1 MFFYSSEVKT
11 GNILQI
17 EYISLIQKI
26 AISVVFAVLTLPK
39 FETLAKLNQL

>member
-1 MFFYSSEVKT
+1 MFFSSLEVKT
-11 GNILQI
+11 GMILQI
-17 EYISLIQKI
+17 KYISLIQKI

>member
-1 MFFYSSEVKT
+1 MFFFSLKVKT
-11 GNILQI
+11 GRLLQI

>member
-11 GNILQI
+11 GRLLQI

-39 FETLAKLNQL
+39 FEALAKLNQL

>member
-11 GNILQI
+11 GKILQI

-39 FETLAKLNQL
+39 FETLAKLNQI

>member
-1 MFFYSSEVKT
+1 MFFFSLKVKT
-11 GNILQI
+11 GKILQI

>member
-11 GNILQI
+11 GKILQI